1 MARGI
6 AGRGILLALIAGI
19 AAACA
24 GDSGVVPTLAP
35 TLRAAVQPSATPVVG
50 TPLPPTWTPRP
61 TLTPLP
67 PVTPAQPTYP
77 TQTPRRAP
85 SPSPATTIAGA
96 SGHGLPVDLARLTP
110 QNAARVREVAHIN
123 QSAQEVA
130 LSPDGTLLALATR
143 YDRVFIYST
152 DRLDSPLRRLGSG
165 WYWSMTVAFSPDG
178 SMLVAGY
185 DDGALR
191 IWDPKTGAVLRV
203 IAAHRNNVLD
213 VTFSPDGQELASGGY
228 DNLVRTWDVATGTQ
242 LRELDG
248 HRGDVYALA
257 YRPPD
262 GALLVSGGENGE
274 LHVWDVAEG
283 VERAALGGHDWEARA
298 LAFSPDGATLASGG
312 YDGAIRLWDARTLG
326 SDEPQAILGD
336 DYSPSVLAL
345 AYSPDGE
352 LLAAALSDDMLH
364 LWRTDTYAE
373 VAAIDARLSWPT
385 SLAFSPDGT
394 FLVLAGMDDRVS
406 LWGVPGAE

>member
-1 MARGI
+1 MRFLSA
-6 AGRGILLALIAGI
+6 ALLLLTLFG
-19 AAACA
+19 AAC
-24 GDSGVVPTLAP
+24 SGSEDAPPTLARLSSP
-35 TLRAAVQPSATPVVG
+35 TPFAASPASPR
-50 TPLPPTWTPRP
+50 PLPPTWTPRP

-67 PVTPAQPTYP
+67 PVTPAHTADP
-77 TQTPRRAP
+77 TQTPRQVL
-85 SPSPATTIAGA
+85 SPSPGATIVST
-96 SGHGLPVDLARLTP
+96 SGHGLPGDLAHLTP
-110 QNAARVREVAHIN
+110 QNAAQIREVAHIN

-143 YDRVFIYST
+143 YDRVFVYST
-152 DRLDSPLRRLGSG
+152 DRLDNPLRCLGSG

-191 IWDPKTGAVLRV
+191 IWDSKTGAVLRV
-203 IAAHRNNVLD
+203 IAAHKNSVLD
-213 VTFSPDGQELASGGY
+213 VTFSPDGQALASGGY

-248 HRGDVYALA
+248 HRGDVYAVA
-257 YRPPD
+257 YRPPE

-274 LHVWDVAEG
+274 FHVWDVGEG
-283 VERAALGGHDWEARA
+283 VERAALSGHDWEVHA
-298 LAFSPDGATLASGG
+298 LAFSPDGSTLASGG

-326 SDEPQAILGD
+326 SDEPQAVLGD

-352 LLAAALSDDMLH
+352 LLAAAFSDGMLH

-373 VAAIDARLSWPT
+373 LAAIDARLYWPT

-406 LWGVPGAE
+406 FWGVPGTE